1 MNPHDFSMEGRVCLV
16 TGGSRALGASI
27 ARVLARRGADVAVNY
42 NQSAGAAADLC
53 QELRGLGSRAEPF
66 HADVG
71 DVGQASRL
79 VSEVW
84 ERFGR
89 LDVLVNNAG
98 PYNDV
103 PYLKLDAADFDHV
116 MATNVR
122 ATYIVTRE
130 AGVRMKEQGSGCVVN
145 IAAKCAYESGRAVY
159 GLAKAGVVHLTRQ
172 LAIELAPEV
181 RVNCI
186 APGLIA
192 DNEDM
197 DPDLSGEVAKE
208 TPLGRLVS
216 RAEIADVLYL
226 LCGPAFG
233 GVTGQ
238 TIVMDGGHGLVGAG
252 LKPALS
258 S

>member
-1 MNPHDFSMEGRVCLV
+1 MSSNDFSLKGRVCLV
-16 TGGSRALGASI
+16 TGGSRSLGASI

-42 NQSAGAAADLC
+42 NQSPGAAADLC
-53 QELRGLGSRAEPF
+53 EELRGLGSVAEPF

-71 DVGQASRL
+71 DAAQASRL

-89 LDVLVNNAG
+89 IDVLVNNAG
-98 PYNDV
+98 PYKDD
-103 PYLKLDAADFDHV
+103 PYLELDVADFDHI
-116 MATNVR
+116 MAANVR
-122 ATYIVTRE
+122 ATYVVTRE

-145 IAAKCAYESGRAVY
+145 IAAESAFESVHSVY

-181 RVNCI
+181 RVNCL

-192 DNEDM
+192 DNEGM
-197 DPDLSGEVAKE
+197 DTAKADEVVE
-208 TPLGRLVS
+208 GTPLGRLVS
-216 RAEIADVLYL
+216 RDEIAGALYL

-233 GVTGQ
+233 SVTGQ
-238 TIVMDGGHGLVGAG
+238 TIVMDGGH
-252 LKPALS
+252 S
-258 S
+258 ISYQ